1 MKTAILIAI
10 GTVILIAFSCS
21 NEGDGFLARLLK
33 GSSAGVP
40 VTVESVSVQ
49 ERTKE
54 MAVPAALEAAEGVE
68 VTLPEDVIVE
78 AVLVREGDRV
88 AAGDP
93 IVRLS
98 ETDVTARLAKLRND
112 LKEAQALLDKNTY
125 FLKNRDRLLG
135 EGRIDQTQYD
145 NLESEVAKDEASLEK
160 IRQEITKMEERQT
173 NPVVAC
179 PAAGIVTK
187 IAAAPGLTAPA
198 GKPIMTVAKS
208 DQMTATFRLPQA
220 LSGAI
225 RPGQTVPILFP
236 EQGNASA
243 AARVMGVGAEIDPN
257 DNAFPV
263 TAVFS
268 NAGGRYRPGMRALA
282 QVPTADR
289 QRLFIVPEEAL
300 IRERGAVF
308 VFTVDDRVAHKVQVI
323 PSESIG
329 GNRVEILRGLK
340 EGDIVVVRGH
350 DKLSEGTR
358 VDIWK
363 K

>member
-1 MKTAILIAI
+1 MKSVILIAV
-10 GTVILIAFSCS
+10 GTIILIAFSCS
-21 NEGDGFLARLLK
+21 NEGDGFFARLLK

-40 VTVESVSVQ
+40 VTVESVAVQ
-49 ERTKE
+49 DRAKE
-54 MAVPAALEAAEGVE
+54 MTITTTLEAPEGVE

-93 IVRLS
+93 LVRLS
-98 ETDVTARLAKLRND
+98 EADVTAKVAKLRND
-112 LKEAQALLDKNTY
+112 MKEAQAEFDKNTY

-145 NLESEVAKDEASLEK
+145 NLESEVSKDEAALEK
-160 IRQEITKMEERQT
+160 IRQDITKMEERQT
-173 NPVVAC
+173 TPVVAS
-179 PAAGIVTK
+179 PAAGIITK
-187 IAAAPGLTAPA
+187 IATAPGLTTPA

-208 DQMTATFRLPQA
+208 EQMTATLRLPPA
-220 LSGAI
+220 LSGALQA
-225 RPGQTVPILFP
+225 GQTISLTLP
-236 EQGNASA
+236 ERNNESVT
-243 AARVMGVGAEIDPN
+243 ARVMGVGTEANPDDGTLSATVAI
-257 DNAFPV
+257 A
-263 TAVFS
+263 
-268 NAGGRYRPGMRALA
+268 NAGGRFKPGMRAQTRIA
-282 QVPTADR
+282 TADH

-308 VFTVDDRVAHKVQVI
+308 VYTVDNTVAHKVQVL
-323 PSESIG
+323 PSESV

-340 EGDIVVVRGH
+340 DGDIVVVRGH
-350 DKLSEGTR
+350 DKLAEGTK